1 MLTYADEEGELKVLF
16 QEFEEMRQWLK
27 HVEAIHTLLWF
38 IEVASDNGAPLVRLA
53 SQVHVCARMRTYAD
67 VRWRTLTDADGC

>member
-1 MLTYADEEGELKVLF
+1 MQVLF

-38 IEVASDNGAPLVRLA
+38 IDVARDNGAPLVRLA
-53 SQVHVCARMRTYAD
+53 AQVHVCRRALTYAD
-67 VRWRTLTDADGC
+67 VC